1 MASFAVV
8 CSSNN
13 NRSMEAHYVLRENGF
28 KVQSYGTGNM
38 VRLPGTAQDRPNNY
52 RFGTPYDQMYHEL
65 KAKDEQYYAQRGILN
80 MLDRNRNIKRAPERF
95 QECSMLFDVI
105 ISCEERVF
113 DAICDELI
121 VRGGELN
128 QPVHVIN
135 VEIRDNHEDAA
146 VGGKQILE
154 LAQLINSVD
163 DINEHMQW
171 ILDTIQEKHGEI
183 LLHTIAFY

>member
-1 MASFAVV
+1 MSSFAVV

-28 KVQSYGTGNM
+28 KVQSY
-38 VRLPGTAQDRPNNY
+38 AQDRPNNY
-52 RFGTPYDQMYHEL
+52 RFGTPYDQMYNEL
-65 KAKDEQYYAQRGILN
+65 KTKDEHYYAQRGILN

-95 QECSMLFDVI
+95 QECNRIFDVI

-113 DAICDELI
+113 DAICDEFT

-146 VGGKQILE
+146 VGGQQILE
-154 LAQLINSVD
+154 LAQLINSAD
-163 DINEHMQW
+163 DINERMQW
-171 ILDTIQEKHGEI
+171 VLENIQKKYGDI